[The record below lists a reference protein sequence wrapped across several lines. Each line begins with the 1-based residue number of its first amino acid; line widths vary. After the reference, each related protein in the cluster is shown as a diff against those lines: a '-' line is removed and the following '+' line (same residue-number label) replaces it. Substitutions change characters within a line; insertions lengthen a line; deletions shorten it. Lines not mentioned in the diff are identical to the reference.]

1 MRGGSNGG
9 VAGEP
14 DGSELLRVIDS
25 GLGPELLERALT
37 HRSYA
42 YENGGLPTNERLEF
56 LGDAVLGLIVTDTLF
71 RRYPDLPEGQLAKL
85 RAAVVQMRALAE
97 VARSLHLGSYVRLGR
112 GEEGTGGRDKS
123 SILAD
128 TLEALIGAVY
138 FECGL
143 PAANTLVHRLFDP
156 VIDRSAGLGAGL
168 DWKTSL
174 QELTASGFLGVPEYH
189 VEESGPDHQKFFRA
203 SVRVG
208 GRTYGSGSG
217 RSKKEAEQQAAETAW
232 KAISS
237 GNENGVDA
245 ATEGPAANG
254 SAAAGAGAAA
264 AEGTAAGGAAAVGG
278 AGAAQ
283 GNRAN
288 GAHPAADAEPARRL
302 SRPSRPSRPR
312 SKAAPTQR
320 AADPCRNFPRSR
332 PSAVASTSTWLGA
345 PSTPSRCCIPGR
357 CGVTWPGQPTS
368 RRCCAAGPS
377 PGRAAGAS
385 TCGCPSARTLCSPT
399 WG

>member
-1 MRGGSNGG
+1 VRGGSNGSA
-9 VAGEP
+9 AGEP
-14 DGSELLRVIDS
+14 DSSELLRAIDT
-25 GLGPELLERALT
+25 GLGPALLERALT

-85 RAAVVQMRALAE
+85 RAAVVQMRALAG
-97 VARSLHLGSYVRLGR
+97 VARSLRLGSYIRLGR

-143 PAANTLVHRLFDP
+143 PAADSLVHRLFDP

-174 QELTASGFLGVPEYH
+174 QELTASGYLGVPEYH

-217 RSKKEAEQQAAETAW
+217 RSKKEAEQQAAEAAW

-237 GNENGVDA
+237 GNESGSDA
-245 ATEGPAANG
+245 AAGGVSANGATASG
-254 SAAAGAGAAA
+254 SAAGG
-264 AEGTAAGGAAAVGG
+264 GTAAVGG
-278 AGAAQ
+278 PVGGGPVGGGAANP
-283 GNRAN
+283 GHPAN
-288 GAHPAADAEPARRL
+288 GAHPASDDAGPGPASVPPVPPTAEGGAEPA
-302 SRPSRPSRPR
+302 
-312 SKAAPTQR
+312 
-320 AADPCRNFPRSR
+320 
-332 PSAVASTSTWLGA
+332 G
-345 PSTPSRCCIPGR
+345 G
-357 CGVTWPGQPTS
+357 
-368 RRCCAAGPS
+368 
-377 PGRAAGAS
+377 
-385 TCGCPSARTLCSPT
+385 
-399 WG
+399 

>member
-1 MRGGSNGG
+1 VRGGSNGG
-9 VAGEP
+9 AAGEP
-14 DGSELLRVIDS
+14 DGSELLRAIDT
-25 GLGPELLERALT
+25 GLSPGLLERALT

-71 RRYPDLPEGQLAKL
+71 RKYPDLPEGQLAKL
-85 RAAVVQMRALAE
+85 RAAVVQMRALAD
-97 VARSLHLGSYVRLGR
+97 VARSLRLGSYVRLGR

-143 PAANTLVHRLFDP
+143 SAAHRLVHRLFDP

-203 SVRVG
+203 SVRVA

-217 RSKKEAEQQAAETAW
+217 RSKKEAEQQAAEAAW
-232 KAISS
+232 KEIS
-237 GNENGVDA
+237 NGTGSSADV
-245 ATEGPAANG
+245 GAAN
-254 SAAAGAGAAA
+254 
-264 AEGTAAGGAAAVGG
+264 GTAAGGTAPIGTAGDGTAADGAVAGG
-278 AGAAQ
+278 AAGSGSLSAS
-283 GNRAN
+283 GGPSPLAN
-288 GAHPAADAEPARRL
+288 GAHPASGDAGAAARAPGNDAGAAAPAPGNVPAGPGAGAAPVPPVPPASPVPPAAEGGAEPAG
-302 SRPSRPSRPR
+302 
-312 SKAAPTQR
+312 
-320 AADPCRNFPRSR
+320 D
-332 PSAVASTSTWLGA
+332 
-345 PSTPSRCCIPGR
+345 
-357 CGVTWPGQPTS
+357 
-368 RRCCAAGPS
+368 
-377 PGRAAGAS
+377 
-385 TCGCPSARTLCSPT
+385 
-399 WG
+399 